1 MLNVM
6 IIPRNKYGK
15 LKRATLRWTLA
26 TLASTL
32 ILWGAW
38 GLESNFKHP
47 YQMGGPFS
55 LKLGP
60 LFAIDV
66 VPILVNVAFVTL
78 LERKIFGYSQFRLG
92 PTKSCFFFF
101 GISPTISRRN

>member
-60 LFAIDV
+60 L
-66 VPILVNVAFVTL
+66 LVLFCEKTPGWW
-78 LERKIFGYSQFRLG
+78 FFRSG
-92 PTKSCFFFF
+92 P
-101 GISPTISRRN
+101 

>member
-60 LFAIDV
+60 LFAIDGV
-66 VPILVNVAFVTL
+66 SLFFYILTALLIPICIL
-78 LERKIFGYSQFRLG
+78 
-92 PTKSCFFFF
+92 
-101 GISPTISRRN
+101 IS